1 MAERKWKKISTWM
14 AAWVMAVVFAVSGA
28 QTAFAA
34 TSYVNSVSITLDVTP
49 TVGESL
55 PDLDVGYNSDNCEVS
70 IPNNDKYDIV
80 SAKWSSTKNDVKIGG
95 TYTMKV
101 TLKRDCRHTEA
112 QHNAKQQNL
121 YHESYFKDF
130 K

>member
-14 AAWVMAVVFAVSGA
+14 AAWVMAVVFAVSGV

-101 TLKRDCRHTEA
+101 TLKTLNDYRFSSS
-112 QHNAKQQNL
+112 
-121 YHESYFKDF
+121 SYTSSK
-130 K
+130 